1 MAIKVADTLER
12 LDNTLDEVDSLLLDL
27 PLTKEIKVKLTS
39 MVYELWMEVEDDL
52 AKQGLTFGS
61 IEVILYTVKQ

>member
-1 MAIKVADTLER
+1 MAVNVADTLER
-12 LDNTLDEVDSLLLDL
+12 LDNALDKVDALLQDL
-27 PLTKEIKVKLTS
+27 PLTKEVKVKLTS
-39 MVYELWMEVEDDL
+39 MSYDLWMEVEDDL

>member
-1 MAIKVADTLER
+1 MAVNVSDTMER

-52 AKQGLTFGS
+52 AK
-61 IEVILYTVKQ
+61 